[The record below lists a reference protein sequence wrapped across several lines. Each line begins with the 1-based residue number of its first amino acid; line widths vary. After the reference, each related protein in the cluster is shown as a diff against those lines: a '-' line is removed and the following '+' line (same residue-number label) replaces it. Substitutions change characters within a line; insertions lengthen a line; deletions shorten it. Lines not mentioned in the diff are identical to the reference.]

1 MGRPKTKRK
10 PKARIIA
17 AQCSYTRFTEFYKEM
32 LQHCIKVILKHFK
45 QLSKDSVQFELAVL
59 Y

>member
-1 MGRPKTKRK
+1 MGRPKRKRN
-10 PKARIIA
+10 PKSRVIA
-17 AQCSYTRFTEFYKEM
+17 AKCSYQRFTEFYKEM
-32 LQHCIKVILKHFK
+32 LLNCTKVILKHFK